1 MKVFVVDIS
10 GKVVNYDI
18 ALCEALADSDQAGVS
33 LEFFCPLYKEHPQCK
48 TSRLL
53 NLIPH
58 KYKTS
63 LSLWKRMIKMIE
75 LFLNYQII
83 LLHVLFRKP
92 DVIHFQWFPLLEK
105 SSFECYMVKILKCV
119 SPRTK
124 TVLTIHNIFPH
135 ESSPKQIQKYIHRF
149 GKLSKYIDSFIVH
162 TEKSK
167 EDACSFFGLE
177 TNKIFVVHHGIFEPN
192 NYKPSGNDTNSGILT
207 FIMYG
212 NLSYYKGVDV
222 FIDAIKLMPQEY
234 RAKMKAVIAGN
245 IQDEKLRN
253 IPKEFFEDLNIDWH
267 PYFLPEK
274 ELYERIDSSNVIVL
288 PYRQISQS
296 GVLLLAL
303 YFRRLI
309 VTSDL
314 PSFKETLQGFSDD
327 MFFESENPQ
336 CLANLMMRYIDGKV
350 DSKKQM
356 DAIENLNA
364 AYSWEKA
371 AEKTYN
377 VYNSLM

>member
-1 MKVFVVDIS
+1 MKIFIIDIS
-10 GKVVNYDI
+10 GKVINYDI
-18 ALCEALADSDQAGVS
+18 ALCEAIALYVKGGSEV
-33 LEFFCPLYKEHPQCK
+33 EFLSPLYTEKPQCK
-48 TSRLL
+48 TRRLL
-53 NLIPH
+53 NLVPH

-63 LSLWKRMIKMIE
+63 LSLWKRLIKMIE

-83 LLHVLFRKP
+83 LLHVLFRRP

-105 SSFECYMVKILKCV
+105 SSFECYVVKILKWI

-124 TVLTIHNIFPH
+124 ILLTIHNIFPH
-135 ESSPKQIQKYIHRF
+135 ESSSKQIQKYTHRF
-149 GKLSKYIDSFIVH
+149 GKLNKQIDSFIVH

-167 EDACSFFGLE
+167 KDACSFFGLE
-177 TNKIFVVHHGIFEPN
+177 TNRVFVIHHGIFEPN
-192 NYKPSGNDTNSGILT
+192 NYKPSKNDKNSGTLT

-212 NLSYYKGVDV
+212 NLSYYKGVDI
-222 FIDAIKLMPQEY
+222 FIDAIKLLPQEY

-245 IQDEKLRN
+245 IQDEKLRS
-253 IPKEFFEDLNIDWH
+253 IPKSFFEELNIDWH

-274 ELYERIDSSNVIVL
+274 ELYERIDDANVIVL

-336 CLANLMMRYIDGKV
+336 SLANLMMRYIDDKV

-356 DAIENLNA
+356 DAIEKLNA
-364 AYSWEKA
+364 AYSWNKA
-371 AEKTYN
+371 AEKTYS

>member
-1 MKVFVVDIS
+1 MKVFVVDLS
-10 GKVVNYDI
+10 GKVIKYDI
-18 ALCEALADSDQAGVS
+18 ALCEALAAYGKLDGSI
-33 LEFFCPLYKEHPQCK
+33 EFLCPLYDEHPQCK
-48 TSRLL
+48 TTRLL
-53 NLIPH
+53 NIIPH

-75 LFLNYQII
+75 LFLNYQIV
-83 LLHVLFRKP
+83 LSHVLFRRP

-105 SSFECYMVKILKCV
+105 SSFECYVVKILKWI
-119 SPRTK
+119 SPQAK

-135 ESSPKQIQKYIHRF
+135 KSSSKHLQQYIQRF
-149 GKLSKYIDSFIVH
+149 VKMSKNIDSFIVH

-167 EDACSFFGLE
+167 EEACSFFKLDA
-177 TNKIFVVHHGIFEPN
+177 NKVFVVHHGIFEPN
-192 NYKPSGNDTNSGILT
+192 NYKPNENDTSSGILS

-212 NLSYYKGVDV
+212 NMSYYKGVDV
-222 FIDAIKLMPQEY
+222 FIEAIKLLPQEY
-234 RAKMKAVIAGN
+234 RAKMKATIAGN

-253 IPKEFFEDLNIDWH
+253 KPQKYFEDLNIDWR

-274 ELYERIDSSNVIVL
+274 ELYELIDDANVIVL

-327 MFFESENPQ
+327 MFFESENPHS
-336 CLANLMMRYIDGKV
+336 LASLMMRYIDDKV
-350 DSKKQM
+350 DCNKQM
-356 DAIENLNA
+356 IAIEKLNVV
-364 AYSWEKA
+364 YSWNKA
-371 AEKTYN
+371 AEKTYS
-377 VYNSLM
+377 VYFSLM

>member
-1 MKVFVVDIS
+1 MKIFIIDIS
-10 GKVVNYDI
+10 GKVINYDI
-18 ALCEALADSDQAGVS
+18 ALCEAMS
-33 LEFFCPLYKEHPQCK
+33 LCVGGGSEVDYLSPLYTEKPQCK
-48 TSRLL
+48 TRRLL
-53 NLIPH
+53 NLVPH

-83 LLHVLFRKP
+83 LFHVLFRRP
-92 DVIHFQWFPLLEK
+92 DIIHFQWFPLLEK
-105 SSFECYMVKILKCV
+105 SSFECYVVKILKWI

-135 ESSPKQIQKYIHRF
+135 ESSLKQIQQYTHRF
-149 GKLSKYIDSFIVH
+149 GKLSQFIDSFIVH

-167 EDACSFFGLE
+167 EDACSFFGIE
-177 TNKIFVVHHGIFEPN
+177 KNRVFVVHHGIFEPN
-192 NYKPSGNDTNSGILT
+192 NYNPSENETNSGILT

-212 NLSYYKGVDV
+212 NLSYYKGVDI
-222 FIDAIKLMPQEY
+222 FIDAIKLLPQEY

-245 IQDEKLRN
+245 IQDEKLRS
-253 IPKEFFEDLNIDWH
+253 IPNSFFEALNIDWR
-267 PYFLPEK
+267 PYFLPER
-274 ELYERIDSSNVIVL
+274 ELYERINDANVIVL

-336 CLANLMMRYIDGKV
+336 SLANLMMRYIDGEV
-350 DSKKQM
+350 DCKKQM

-364 AYSWEKA
+364 TYSWNKA
-371 AEKTYN
+371 AEKTYI

>member
-18 ALCEALADSDQAGVS
+18 ALCEALADSNQAGVS
-33 LEFFCPLYKEHPQCK
+33 LEFFCPLYEEHPHCK

-75 LFLNYQII
+75 LFLNYHII
-83 LLHVLFRKP
+83 LLHVLFRRP
-92 DVIHFQWFPLLEK
+92 DIIHFQWFPLLEK
-105 SSFECYMVKILKCV
+105 SSFECYMVKILKWI

-135 ESSPKQIQKYIHRF
+135 ESSPKQIQQYSQRF
-149 GKLSKYIDSFIVH
+149 GILSETIDSFIVH

-167 EDACSFFGLE
+167 EDVCSFFGLE
-177 TNKIFVVHHGIFEPN
+177 RNRVFVIHHGIFVPN
-192 NYKPSGNDTNSGILT
+192 NYKPSVNDTNSGTLT

-222 FIDAIKLMPQEY
+222 FIEAIKLLPQEY

-245 IQDEKLRN
+245 IQDDKLRY
-253 IPKEFFEDLNIDWH
+253 IPKEFFEELNIDWH

-274 ELYERIDSSNVIVL
+274 ELYERIDDANVIVL

-336 CLANLMMRYIDGKV
+336 SLANLMMKYIDGKV
-350 DSKKQM
+350 DCKKQI
-356 DAIENLNA
+356 DVIENLNA

-371 AEKTYN
+371 ADKTYR